1 MGDGAARHS
10 SALRAVQIRAA
21 SWPIILKI
29 EFWNNFY
36 LLTASLYLPLLEFVR
51 MIFKGHKYLS
61 VALIEVAPDHLIQL
75 LAELS
80 VHLRLAHESLEHEK
94 ESLENFDVLYTTSEA
109 KTIVELTANVIKSI
123 IDSKAEVVTFIAL
136 RDPAI
141 IVNSW
146 LF

>member
-1 MGDGAARHS
+1 M
-10 SALRAVQIRAA
+10 
-21 SWPIILKI
+21 
-29 EFWNNFY
+29 
-36 LLTASLYLPLLEFVR
+36 
-51 MIFKGHKYLS
+51 S

-141 IVNSW
+141 IVNNFNKNKNDI
-146 LF
+146 LFKMFTLGMDFKVFNFDEISECCSYCDDFRGRRRKIKRN

>member
-1 MGDGAARHS
+1 M
-10 SALRAVQIRAA
+10 
-21 SWPIILKI
+21 
-29 EFWNNFY
+29 
-36 LLTASLYLPLLEFVR
+36 
-51 MIFKGHKYLS
+51 S

-141 IVNSW
+141 IVCK
-146 LF
+146 